1 LEIEMINTADAGQHM
16 DVLYSELQPQLVR
29 ILATNLQAPEWV
41 IEDAC
46 QTAWSSLLL
55 HREGVEQGSE
65 LGWLSTTATR
75 AALRLLR
82 RDRLATPLEVV
93 AEPVRLDDYRTAHPG
108 PEDRFELRERLAEI
122 RRLPVR
128 QQRVVL
134 LQGMGYDYVEIA
146 AVTGDTRRTVARQL
160 TRARQRLARLAS
172 EG

>member
-1 LEIEMINTADAGQHM
+1 MTNTADPGQYM

-29 ILATNLQAPEWV
+29 ILATNLQSPEWA

-46 QTAWSSLLL
+46 QTAWGSLLI
-55 HREGVEQGSE
+55 HREAVVPGSE

-82 RDRLATPLEVV
+82 RDRLAAPLEAAV
-93 AEPVRLDDYRTAHPG
+93 EPVRLADYRTAEPG
-108 PEDRFELRERLAEI
+108 PEHRLELRERLAEI

-160 TRARQRLARLAS
+160 SRARQRLGRLAD